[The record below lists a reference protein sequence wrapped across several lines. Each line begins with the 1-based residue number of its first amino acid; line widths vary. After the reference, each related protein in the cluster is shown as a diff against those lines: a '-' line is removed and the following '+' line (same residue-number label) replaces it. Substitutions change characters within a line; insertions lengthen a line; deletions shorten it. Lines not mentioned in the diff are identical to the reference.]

1 MNWKNKLLDVV
12 ASDDE
17 GKDEVDAEPEEEE
30 EVNLCTYVFID
41 SRDQLL
47 LNFSPPAIDVIM
59 EVSEVNQVL
68 SCLLSDNMDVS
79 WAVSSFTEKI

>member
-1 MNWKNKLLDVV
+1 M
-12 ASDDE
+12 
-17 GKDEVDAEPEEEE
+17 EPEEEE

-59 EVSEVNQVL
+59 EVSEVKSDCRSINATL
-68 SCLLSDNMDVS
+68 SGV
-79 WAVSSFTEKI
+79 AVGGLWGEVTYVEKDLG